1 MAFQEE
7 RVEGLYAEAAEL
19 LPKEDFKSLLAPRVM
34 HQIYYTL
41 LHRMRDDGFRVFE
54 KRYRLSKLQKI
65 TLLLKER
72 FVRQK

>member
-1 MAFQEE
+1 
-7 RVEGLYAEAAEL
+7 
-19 LPKEDFKSLLAPRVM
+19 
-34 HQIYYTL
+34 
-41 LHRMRDDGFRVFE
+41 MRDDGFRVFE

>member
-1 MAFQEE
+1 
-7 RVEGLYAEAAEL
+7 
-19 LPKEDFKSLLAPRVM
+19 M